1 MLFRSQVP
9 EAIYGWFIRWLKD
22 GRGDP
27 REEAVEMAPNF
38 ELLASETGQ
47 VGGREMYEVIR
58 EGYRARMKPGSTAEL
73 IAEIRKWSG
82 TEAARTP
89 AARTVKETPGFEF
102 RTRELAIEVEPGL
115 EIGGTLYTPHAGGKR
130 SVLLVNGEQAAA
142 QKLAAA
148 GHPVLN
154 VIPRGLPM
162 ETGDLAG
169 DWKASTRAW
178 VIGRNMAGMRAGDIM
193 RAAGLLPQG
202 EIVAAARG
210 VEGFWLLMAA
220 AADPRFTRIWLDR
233 TPHSLRAAMEEP
245 LARNLHAA
253 AIPGFALRWDMDDLV
268 KAVAGRNVIWSD
280 PCDWMGTVVPRLPGK
295 LYRTF
300 DEGDER
306 FIRELTR

>member
-1 MLFRSQVP
+1 MCS
-9 EAIYGWFIRWLKD
+9 
-22 GRGDP
+22 
-27 REEAVEMAPNF
+27 
-38 ELLASETGQ
+38 S
-47 VGGREMYEVIR
+47 
-58 EGYRARMKPGSTAEL
+58 
-73 IAEIRKWSG
+73 
-82 TEAARTP
+82 
-89 AARTVKETPGFEF
+89 
-102 RTRELAIEVEPGL
+102 
-115 EIGGTLYTPHAGGKR
+115 
-130 SVLLVNGEQAAA
+130 
-142 QKLAAA
+142 
-148 GHPVLN
+148 
-154 VIPRGLPM
+154 
-162 ETGDLAG
+162 DL
-169 DWKASTRAW
+169 
-178 VIGRNMAGMRAGDIM
+178 IGRNMAGMRAGDIM